1 MMRMRTTI
9 ALCLLACAAPIASTH
24 AQKSSIG
31 AQRRQER
38 SKAPPP
44 KPAREEQPHPRNAI
58 YEAYSWITAPPRLPK
73 SYRPGDLI
81 TIIIRERREWE
92 AESDLNTKKKFD
104 LSSEIEAFFKLTRGG
119 LGATQFQRGR
129 PNIEY
134 AFEQKLRSTADSSR
148 EDRLTTRL
156 TAKIIDV
163 KPNGLLVLEG
173 RAQIIHDDEISG
185 ITITGTCRKE
195 DVTADNTVLSTQ
207 LADKDVVID
216 NAGALRST
224 TSRGWIPWVI
234 DLLRPI

>member
-1 MMRMRTTI
+1 MRLLRTSI
-9 ALCLLACAAPIASTH
+9 AFGLLVCAMPDAPTY

-38 SKAPPP
+38 REAPAP
-44 KPAREEQPHPRNAI
+44 KPAREEQPHPRNAV
-58 YEAYSWITAPPRLPK
+58 YEQHSWITAPPRLPK

-104 LSSEIEAFFKLTRGG
+104 LSSEVEAFLKLTDGG
-119 LGATQFQRGR
+119 VGAAQFRRGR

-134 AFEQKLRSTADSSR
+134 AFEQKLRSDADSSR
-148 EDRLTTRL
+148 EDSLTTRL

-173 RAQIIHDDEISG
+173 RAQIIHDDESSG

-207 LADKDVVID
+207 IADKNVVIT
-216 NAGALRST
+216 NEGALRAAA
-224 TSRGWIPWVI
+224 SRGWIPWII
-234 DLLRPI
+234 DLLRPF